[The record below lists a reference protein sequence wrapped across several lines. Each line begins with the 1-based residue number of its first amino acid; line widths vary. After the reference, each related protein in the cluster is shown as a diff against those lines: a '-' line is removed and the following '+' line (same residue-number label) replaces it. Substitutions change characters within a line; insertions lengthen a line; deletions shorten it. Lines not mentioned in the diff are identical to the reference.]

1 MPFRKEATMTA
12 APAGARNLFKAALV
26 LFVITVVIGILNG
39 TDIWDPPRNTL
50 LTHVHA
56 GTLGWITLSVF
67 GASVWMF
74 GGTERTSG
82 MATFSIVAMSLYVL
96 AFWSGDIFDTTV
108 SIQRPIGGTLAFI
121 AIVWVFVWA
130 LRQKRGKSWT
140 VAEFGMGL
148 ALFFLLIGA
157 ILGVALGLQLAD
169 VEVLP
174 AENAGQLGDAH
185 PAAMVIGYVVLAMLA
200 IIEWRLRGDQVPTMS
215 EAKAG
220 VVQMLLMF
228 FAGLFGMLGLLLDV
242 EGLLIANTPLQVI
255 GLLVFLWRL
264 RRELAPSR
272 WGSTGVANVYTRTAM
287 LGLIVAVALT
297 AVVVNK
303 FVSGGEDEEALFEEI
318 LPLLV
323 SLDHATFLLVVTNVI
338 LGMLAASSMVGDA
351 DNWVIYAGLN
361 IGAVGFIVGLL
372 TESATMKR
380 IFTPILGLALLY
392 AIVRYLVAKPREQME
407 VAPAPG

>member
-1 MPFRKEATMTA
+1 MTV
-12 APAGARNLFKAALV
+12 APTGARRLFQAALV
-26 LFVITVVIGILNG
+26 LFIITVVIGILNG
-39 TDIWDPPRNTL
+39 TDVWDPPRNTL

-67 GASVWMF
+67 GASIWMF
-74 GGTERTSG
+74 GGDESANG

-96 AFWSGDIFDTTV
+96 AFWSGDLFGTTV

-121 AIVWVFVWA
+121 AIIWVFVWA
-130 LRQKRGKSWT
+130 LKQRRGQSWT

-148 ALFFLLIGA
+148 ALLFLLIGA
-157 ILGVALGLQLAD
+157 VLGVALGLQLAD
-169 VEVLP
+169 VELVP
-174 AENAGQLGDAH
+174 AENAQQLGDAH

-200 IIEWRLRGDQVPTMS
+200 IIEWRLRGDGVPTVS

-255 GLLVFLWRL
+255 GLVIFLWRL

-272 WGSTGVANVYTRTAM
+272 WGSAGVANVFTRTAM
-287 LGLIVAVALT
+287 LGLIVSVALT

-303 FVSGGEDEEALFEEI
+303 FVSGGEDQEALFEEI
-318 LPLLV
+318 LPFLV

-338 LGMLAASSMVGDA
+338 LGMLAAASMVSDT
-351 DNWVIYAGLN
+351 DNWVVYAGLN
-361 IGAVGFIVGLL
+361 IGAVGFIVGLI
-372 TESATMKR
+372 TENATLKR

-392 AIVRYLVAKPREQME
+392 AIVRYLFAKPREP
-407 VAPAPG
+407 VGAAPG